1 MWRWPLTSVL
11 MGLPSCAGMFYAY
24 VKLKEQETRNL
35 EFLCECVMQGRTDQ
49 MKVVPIFSRSAKWR
63 K

>member
-1 MWRWPLTSVL
+1 
-11 MGLPSCAGMFYAY
+11 MFYAY